1 MVTIGNITNNKGET
15 TMAIIKVHKT
25 KNYTTISNYHLKEKE
40 MSLKAKGLL
49 SLMLSLPED
58 WDYSVL
64 GLTKICCESK
74 NTINDILQE
83 LEKFGYLHRERI
95 YENGKII
102 DWEYEIFE
110 QSYLLHPKNED
121 IENQDIEN
129 CDLEQQNNLKTN
141 TLNNIKE
148 NNIKEKKF
156 KEPKYKYGEY
166 SNVALTDKELEKLK
180 ADYGEEETKEAI
192 KYLDE
197 YIEMRGTVY
206 KSHYLVIKKWVFTA
220 VKEQAIREER
230 ANAKA
235 PKKLVKE
242 RKYTTEELNSFY
254 TNIDEIKFD

>member
-1 MVTIGNITNNKGET
+1 
-15 TMAIIKVHKT
+15 MAIIKVYKT

-64 GLTKICCESK
+64 GLTKLCCESK

-156 KEPKYKYGEY
+156 KEPKYRYGEY
-166 SNVALTDKELEKLK
+166 SNVALTDKELAKLK
-180 ADYGEEETKEAI
+180 TDYGEDLALKAI

-197 YIEMRGTVY
+197 YIEMKGY
-206 KSHYLVIKKWVFTA
+206 KAQSHNLAIRKWVFDA
-220 VKEQAIREER
+220 MKEDDIKKER
-230 ANAKA
+230 INAKT
-235 PKKLVKE
+235 PKKQVME

-254 TNIDEIKFD
+254 TNIDEIKL